1 MPVPKRKLS
10 KRRRDQ
16 RSASK
21 FLKVK
26 IIAACQQCNEPLA
39 THVACAKCGYYKGV
53 KVLTTKTE
61 RAEKRGLSMKAK
73 ADAKQKLAAKL
84 GEQKES
90 E

>member
-16 RSASK
+16 RSANK

-26 IIAACQQCNEPLA
+26 IIAACRQCNEPLA
-39 THVACAKCGYYKGV
+39 THVACKNCGYYKGV
-53 KVLTTKTE
+53 KVLTTKDE

-73 ADAKQKLAAKL
+73 TEAKAKLAAKL
-84 GEQKES
+84 GKENES
-90 E
+90 Q

>member
-16 RSASK
+16 RSANK

-26 IIAACQQCNEPLA
+26 AIAACQQCNQPLA
-39 THVACAKCGYYKGV
+39 THVACTQCGYYKGV
-53 KVLTTKTE
+53 KVLTTKSE
-61 RAEKRGLSMKAK
+61 RAEKRGLSQKAK

-84 GEQKES
+84 GENNET